1 MSVLGELQPNKVF
14 QYFEEI
20 CAIPHGSRNLQQIS
34 DYLVDFAKAHGL
46 KYRQDEDLNVIIWK
60 DGSKGYEDSD
70 PVILQG
76 HMDMVAVKESDCDKD
91 MEKEGLDLEI
101 DGDYILAKGT
111 SLGGDRRCIHT
122 CRIR

>member
-34 DYLVDFAKAHGL
+34 DYLVDFAKAHEL

-60 DGSKGYEDSD
+60 DGSKGYEASE

-76 HMDMVAVKESDCDKD
+76 HMDMVAVKEAIKIWKKKD
-91 MEKEGLDLEI
+91 WIWKSMEIIFQQKELL
-101 DGDYILAKGT
+101 
-111 SLGGDRRCIHT
+111 
-122 CRIR
+122 